1 LHLIMFDI
9 DGTLVDS
16 FEFDEECYFE
26 AVESVLGI
34 EISPDWDDYEH
45 ATDAGVLNE
54 LIDRFKIPGDKIQI
68 QHNVKY
74 VFIDLVTEYI
84 GRNLGNICEINGAG
98 RFVQYLRNQ
107 ENCRVAIAT
116 GGWEETAKLKLEAA
130 GIDIAG
136 CAFASSS
143 DCVSRIDIMR
153 TAELRASSGS
163 PFISKTYFGDASW
176 DKKASEALNYRFF
189 LVGNRIKHKNQ
200 IKDFKD
206 MASILG
212 MLNL

>member
-1 LHLIMFDI
+1 MHLIMFDI

-16 FEFDEECYFE
+16 FKFDEECYLE
-26 AVESVLGI
+26 AAESVLGI
-34 EISPDWDDYEH
+34 KVSPDWDNYEH

-54 LIDRFKIPGDKIQI
+54 LIDRYKIPGDKIQI
-68 QHNVKY
+68 QHNFKN

-84 GRNLGNICEINGAG
+84 GKNPGNIREIDGAG
-98 RFVQYLRNQ
+98 SFIQYLRNQ

-130 GIDIAG
+130 GIDVAR
-136 CAFASSS
+136 CAFSSSS

-153 TAELRASSGS
+153 AAELKSSSES

-176 DKKASEALNYRFF
+176 DKKASQALNYRFF
-189 LVGNRIKHKNQ
+189 LVGNRIEHRNQ

-206 MASILG
+206 MESILG